1 MRQISGPIDYKEHV
15 RRRRPENMTCL
26 IHVIGFNE
34 KFDV

>member
-1 MRQISGPIDYKEHV
+1 MRKYLAQYKEYV
-15 RRRRPENMTCL
+15 RRRRPEDMTCL